1 MAGFQLTIR
10 TPNGKGW
17 RIRTTSAASFEQV
30 LQEVVLSAAERLK
43 LSDLQALWPDGTA
56 ARWQAFSQDALNG
69 LFRTVQLAIARGD
82 LDILK
87 TGGTRLFRD
96 VQELMQESGW
106 TQWDNLTSH
115 LVKVLIAAGMAYLRT
130 QFPVI
135 SPKSA
140 QVAVD
145 LLGRLL
151 SGSARSS

>member
-1 MAGFQLTIR
+1 MAGYQLTIR

-17 RIRTTSAASFEQV
+17 RIRTTSAATFEQV
-30 LQEVVLSAAERLK
+30 LQEVVLAAAERLK
-43 LSDLQALWPDGTA
+43 LADLQALWPDGTA

-69 LFRTVQLAIARGD
+69 LFRTVQLAIARGE

-87 TGGTRLFRD
+87 TGGTNLFRD
-96 VQELMQESGW
+96 VQAWMKESGW
-106 TQWDNLTSH
+106 NQWDQLTSH

-140 QVAVD
+140 ELAVD
-145 LLGRLL
+145 LLGWLL
-151 SGSARSS
+151 SGPHRSS